1 MSSKDYIYGD
11 EKECPVCGKLF
22 RAKDKDRKTYSSKY
36 CSYACNN
43 KSRRLYCD
51 RECCQC
57 GAVFTPIRKKHSF
70 CSRQCAGLYKKQHHR
85 QTKET
90 TRRKRVAS
98 FCCGCIS
105 RCLRGK
111 TDTTQKLIG
120 YTYDELTTHL
130 ESLFKDGMTWKG
142 FMRGEIHIDH
152 IVPKSRFRYNK
163 PDDPELR
170 ACWSLGN
177 LQPLW
182 AKDNLSKWNKTTGD
196 RFL

>member
-130 ESLFKDGMTWKG
+130 ESLFKDGMTWDNYGKG
-142 FMRGEIHIDH
+142 GDQWSIDH
-152 IVPKSRFRYNK
+152 VRPISTFPKSATQKEINAL
-163 PDDPELR
+163 E
-170 ACWSLGN
+170 N
-177 LQPLW
+177 LQPMW
-182 AKDNLSKWNKTTGD
+182 HRENCAKSNKWENQ
-196 RFL
+196 